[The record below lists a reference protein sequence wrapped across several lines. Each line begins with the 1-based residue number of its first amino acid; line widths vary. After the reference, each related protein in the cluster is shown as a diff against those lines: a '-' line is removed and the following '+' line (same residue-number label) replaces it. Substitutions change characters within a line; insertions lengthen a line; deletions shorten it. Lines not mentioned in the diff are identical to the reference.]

1 MSPTKPTTLFVD
13 PADDLSEVIFN
24 IRESQSSDI
33 TLLVPHRA
41 LLVQSPINLHVLKLA
56 ADESEKQIR
65 ISTSDPLALYLSGI
79 AGIPTEQEVVAP
91 SSTDSEETIISHT
104 EPATDADEDPEDWE
118 ESELASDPSPVLP
131 RSINPLSGFKLK
143 SLSFDQSSS
152 EDAKPDKFPIMSG
165 GMPKFKLPQFNFQR
179 PSWKL
184 ERHHKIAIGFGAVG
198 LGLLILVGIFVLPKG
213 YVALEVPSEAYKK
226 QFTLTL
232 ADEQDLQAAGP
243 NILAG
248 RFIEITRE
256 HVATF
261 QGTGEE
267 NKGNPASGQINV
279 VNYTG
284 SIQGILANT
293 RFVTSNGL
301 VYRIKNE
308 ILVPPAVGNRPG
320 RAVVE
325 AISEAGGTKYN
336 ISSPNQMTIPNISEG
351 LKPLLYGE
359 VVGSFTGGT
368 DNVVKVVSQEDIDR
382 GKEEAA
388 KNVFVATETDLKK
401 LVKRTEEFNSAFI
414 QNDIIDAVPSVTPG
428 AEQDNFEVRVQS
440 RSWTIVTPKKSFP
453 EALVSAASFEVEG
466 DKRVTDRTLAGAKID
481 PLESNFITHRI
492 SLLVSLEGRVGP
504 RINQS
509 EIVQNIKNRPL
520 AEAQQYLQKLTN
532 ISSSSVELWPS
543 FVSRLP
549 FLANRIHL
557 QVIYLGE

>member
-1 MSPTKPTTLFVD
+1 MPSSKPTTIFID
-13 PADDLSEVIFN
+13 PSDDLSEVIFN
-24 IRESQSSDI
+24 IRSSKAEEI
-33 TLLVPHRA
+33 TLLVPNRA

-56 ADESEKQIR
+56 SDESEKQIR
-65 ISTSDPLALYLSGI
+65 ISTSDPLALYLSKV
-79 AGIPTEQEVVAP
+79 AGIPTEQELTIPHPVTSEEQDIAIEEP
-91 SSTDSEETIISHT
+91 SS
-104 EPATDADEDPEDWE
+104 DPEDDWE
-118 ESELASDPSPVLP
+118 ESEIPDNPVPSQS
-131 RSINPLSGFKLK
+131 RSINPLAGFRLK
-143 SLSFDQSSS
+143 NLSS
-152 EDAKPDKFPIMSG
+152 ETDVEPASSEEDRLPIMSQAVL
-165 GMPKFKLPQFNFQR
+165 KFKLPQINFQK

-184 ERHHKIAIGFGAVG
+184 ERHHKIAIGFGVIG
-198 LGLLILVGIFVLPKG
+198 LGLLALVAVFVLPKG
-213 YVALEVPSEAYKK
+213 YVSLEVPSEAYKK

-293 RFVTSNGL
+293 RFVTGNGL

-325 AISEAGGTKYN
+325 AISDAGGEKYN

-368 DNVVKVVSQEDIDR
+368 DNVVNVVSQEDIDR

-401 LVKRTEEFNSAFI
+401 LVKRNEEFNPAFI

-428 AEQDNFEVRVQS
+428 AEQADFEIRVQS

-453 EALVSAASFEVEG
+453 DALTSAASFEVEG
-466 DKRVTDRTLAGAKID
+466 DKQVTDSTLAGAKVE

-492 SLLVSLEGRVGP
+492 NLLVSLEGRVGP
-504 RINQS
+504 KINET
-509 EIVQNIKNRPL
+509 EIIQNIRNRPL
-520 AEAQQYLQKLTN
+520 SEAQAYLQKLTN
-532 ISSSSVELWPS
+532 VSSSSVELWPT
-543 FVSRLP
+543 FISRLP
-549 FLANRIHL
+549 FLANKINL